1 MEELQLPSLDH
12 SDAVMP
18 LTSPFTNSEGSLHLS
33 TKFRYQPLF

>member
-18 LTSPFTNSEGSLHLS
+18 LTSPFTNWG
-33 TKFRYQPLF
+33 KFTSFH